1 MQPTHT
7 VTQALPLPDLAKQD
21 RQAEIVLHRLL
32 RHMTLVQLQAL
43 VTALDG
49 VLAAGGYGE
58 IGIVMEKAHTRRIRV
73 TISQDITPVT
83 ELLKQQQEKPHG
95 QT

>member
-1 MQPTHT
+1 MEREASQRDAARWS
-7 VTQALPLPDLAKQD
+7 VK
-21 RQAEIVLHRLL
+21 RGVEAETDVILHRLL

-73 TISQDITPVT
+73 TISQDITPVQ
-83 ELLKQQQEKPHG
+83 ELLKQKETPHG
-95 QT
+95 QA